1 MNICI
6 VTRHTKTRL
15 NKIYFCQKF
24 TFECKDTSHSYKS
37 TGFVL
42 FMVYTVILQSGD
54 PFAML
59 HFDL

>member
-15 NKIYFCQKF
+15 NKNYFSQKF
-24 TFECKDTSHSYKS
+24 TFECKDTSRSYES

-42 FMVYTVILQSGD
+42 FMVYTVIL
-54 PFAML
+54 
-59 HFDL
+59 